1 MALMTQLRNAHPHF
15 PYHTSYASFRELNK
29 SGYVTLKDIFAR
41 MLLCIRG
48 MSAEKAATVLEHY
61 DTPRRLWDA
70 FRDAEVVEA
79 QERAAETEQLVASS
93 NGKGRKKKSQVIP
106 AKHMLTR
113 LPANGR
119 REIKCALSE
128 QVYDLFM
135 ADEY

>member
-1 MALMTQLRNAHPHF
+1 MALITQLWNAYPDIT
-15 PYHTSYASFRELNK
+15 YHTSYAAYRELNK
-29 SGYVTLKDIFAR
+29 SGSVTLKDVFAR

-48 MSAEKAATVLEHY
+48 MSAEKVATILEYY

-70 FRDAEVVEA
+70 FRDAEVKEA
-79 QERAAETEQLVASS
+79 QERAIEAEQLAAGNV
-93 NGKGRKKKSQVIP
+93 NGRKKKSQVIP

-113 LPANGR
+113 LPAAGR

-135 ADEY
+135 AEEY